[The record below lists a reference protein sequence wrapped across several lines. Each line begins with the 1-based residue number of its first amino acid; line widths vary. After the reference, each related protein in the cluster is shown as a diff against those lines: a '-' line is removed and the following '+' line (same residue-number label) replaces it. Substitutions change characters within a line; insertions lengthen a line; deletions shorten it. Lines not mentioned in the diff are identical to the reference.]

1 LPLNSSQERLK
12 AGRERPAAKLVQQL
26 IERMH
31 TFIVLAGWDKALPYV
46 PETAGSIYFL
56 KLR

>member
-1 LPLNSSQERLK
+1 LNSSQERLK

-31 TFIVLAGWDKALPYV
+31 TFIVLAGWDKALLYV